1 MKTLQE
7 LVEKL
12 KKEKVLQSRELIEA
26 FLNVDRVYFVLNY
39 LKDQAYLDEPLPLVD
54 GQTISQPWTVAFML
68 ELLKLKKGNK
78 SLDIGFGSG
87 WTTMLIWWV
96 TQGETYAS
104 EINSRVFDL
113 GLNNILEFLE
123 VKFGKRELPTNLHLF
138 NNNGIYDMKNY
149 APFDRILVNAA
160 ANQLPSVLI
169 DYLNDE
175 GILVI
180 PIQNSLVRVIKQ
192 KNKIKTEEF
201 PGFVFVP
208 LIE

>member
-7 LVEKL
+7 LIDKL
-12 KKEKVLQSRELIEA
+12 KKEKVLKDPKLIDA
-26 FLNVDRVYFVLNY
+26 FLNVDRAYFVLNY

-68 ELLKLKKGNK
+68 ELLELEKGKK

-104 EINSRVFDL
+104 EINPRIFDL
-113 GLNNILEFLE
+113 GVQNILNFLE
-123 VKFGKRELPTNLHLF
+123 IKFGKRELPTNLHLF
-138 NNNGIYDMKNY
+138 NNNGIYDLQEY
-149 APFDRILVNAA
+149 APFERILVNAA
-160 ANQLPSVLI
+160 SSKIPSQLI
-169 DYLNDE
+169 DNLADD

-180 PIQNSLVRVIKQ
+180 PIENSLIRIIK
-192 KNKIKTEEF
+192 KDGKIKEERF